1 MQRCDWLDLANPLYV
16 KYHDLEWGVPV
27 HDDDK
32 LFAFLILEG
41 AQAGLSWE
49 IILNKRNNYYQAFDN
64 FDPQKVA
71 FYDLHK
77 QAILLSNKGII
88 RNRLKIK
95 SAVTNAQVFLAIQ
108 QEFNSF
114 DNYIWS
120 FVNHKPIQNS
130 FASIMQIPTETE
142 ISKKISDDLKQ
153 RGMKFVGPTIIYAF
167 MQAIGMV
174 NDHVT
179 NCFRHKQIKELSENS

>member
-1 MQRCDWLDLANPLYV
+1 MQRCDWVDLANPLYV
-16 KYHDLEWGVPV
+16 KYHDFEWGVPV
-27 HDDDK
+27 HDEDK
-32 LFAFLILEG
+32 IFAFLILEG

-71 FYDLHK
+71 KYDLQK
-77 QAILLSNKGII
+77 LEALLSNKGII

-95 SAVTNAQVFLAIQ
+95 SAVSNAQAFLAIQ
-108 QEFNSF
+108 LEFNSF
-114 DNYIWS
+114 NNYIWS
-120 FVNHKPIQNS
+120 FVNHKSIQNS
-130 FASIMQIPTETE
+130 FTSITQIPTETE
-142 ISKKISDDLKQ
+142 ISNKISDDLKQ

-174 NDHVT
+174 NDHVS
-179 NCFRHKQIKELSENS
+179 NCFRHKQIKELAENP